1 MSASEIISTFWKVK
15 AVCVHKTQKAA
26 ATVTFCPASTVET
39 AEDRRDE
46 YGDGPTGP
54 SWTSRTRAGRSWG
67 GPVASLVRGVNGER
81 FRQRRIGAAD
91 DGACRDTCRHAGHR
105 SSLSMA
111 VSFLQSLFHNEFTI
125 ISKSTS
131 LGI

>member
-46 YGDGPTGP
+46 YGDGPTGRGHHARVP
-54 SWTSRTRAGRSWG
+54 AGAG
-67 GPVASLVRGVNGER
+67 AVRW
-81 FRQRRIGAAD
+81 QA
-91 DGACRDTCRHAGHR
+91 
-105 SSLSMA
+105 
-111 VSFLQSLFHNEFTI
+111 
-125 ISKSTS
+125 
-131 LGI
+131 